1 MKLFQAMC
9 ENDTTTFNTLFQSK
23 FNANLNL
30 FIEIRD
36 VNYTDFY

>member
-9 ENDTTTFNTLFQSK
+9 ENDTTTFNTLFQSE
-23 FNANLNL
+23 FNANLI
-30 FIEIRD
+30 IEIRD